1 MFISEL
7 FNRTPINLLATSM
20 TVRSKNQDVIATNVA
35 NAETPNYK
43 AKELVFEDQLREAV
57 LGRKEDKEMIP
68 MARTHESHL
77 PTGAKP
83 AFMPYM
89 QLQHNQTVRNDGND
103 VELEKE
109 IGRMME
115 NATMYQASTTIA
127 AKKIEGLKS
136 AIMEGR

>member
-1 MFISEL
+1 MFINGL
-7 FNRTPINLLATSM
+7 FNRIDLLETSLS
-20 TVRSKNQDVIATNVA
+20 VRSKNQEIIASNIA

-43 AKELVFEDQLREAV
+43 AKELVFEDQLRQAV

-89 QLQHNQTVRNDGND
+89 QLQHNQAVRNDGND

-109 IGRMME
+109 IGRLME
-115 NATMYQASTTIA
+115 NSTMYQVSATIA
-127 AKKIEGLKS
+127 SKKIEGLKN
-136 AIMEGR
+136 AIREGR